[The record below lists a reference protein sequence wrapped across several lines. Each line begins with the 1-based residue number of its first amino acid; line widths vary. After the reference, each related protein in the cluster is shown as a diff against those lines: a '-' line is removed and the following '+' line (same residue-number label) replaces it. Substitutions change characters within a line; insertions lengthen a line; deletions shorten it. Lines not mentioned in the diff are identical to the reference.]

1 MFPVVEKA
9 TRPSESRARE
19 RLAGGSWSLERG
31 GHDAALIGVFW
42 SKARP
47 FATGLQSQQIPLAS
61 RSKDLSESQLECRSC
76 P

>member
-31 GHDAALIGVFW
+31 GHDAAL
-42 SKARP
+42 
-47 FATGLQSQQIPLAS
+47 
-61 RSKDLSESQLECRSC
+61 
-76 P
+76 